1 MRVVCN
7 RQITTAQRN
16 YQRYYQLRMRVA
28 LTSLTST
35 LNIAKMRK
43 ISFLFDF
50 LFNIY
55 GCFLNNYDL
64 RSSDVKKKSNM
75 ASKSVILHFN
85 GFHKVYA
92 LFQWENGPVTEFW
105 LQLKQV

>member
-1 MRVVCN
+1 MGVVCS

-16 YQRYYQLRMRVA
+16 YQRYYRLRMHVA

-35 LNIAKMRK
+35 LMRK

-55 GCFLNNYDL
+55 GCFFNNYDL
-64 RSSDVKKKSNM
+64 RSSDVKKRQIWHQNLLSYILMVSIRFMRFSNERM
-75 ASKSVILHFN
+75 V
-85 GFHKVYA
+85 
-92 LFQWENGPVTEFW
+92 Q
-105 LQLKQV
+105 

>member
-1 MRVVCN
+1 MGVVCN

-16 YQRYYQLRMRVA
+16 YQCYYRLRMHVA

-35 LNIAKMRK
+35 LNIALGRK

-55 GCFLNNYDL
+55 GCFFNNYDL
-64 RSSDVKKKSNM
+64 RSSDVKKRQIWHQNLLSYILMVSIRFMRFSNERM
-75 ASKSVILHFN
+75 V
-85 GFHKVYA
+85 
-92 LFQWENGPVTEFW
+92 Q
-105 LQLKQV
+105 